1 MKRILLLTTVFMMM
15 LGTSFSSAQT
25 DADNFY
31 KSDLVSVEKVSFSNQ
46 YKTEGSRKSVS
57 AQEHERRGQ
66 IPCNHCRTSNG
77 SCQGTE
83 RESLRNENGR
93 TGFCNTLHRPV
104 FLGWE

>member
-46 YKTEGSRKSVS
+46 YKMKVDRKSTRLNSSHASKSRMPSS
-57 AQEHERRGQ
+57 A
-66 IPCNHCRTSNG
+66 
-77 SCQGTE
+77 
-83 RESLRNENGR
+83 
-93 TGFCNTLHRPV
+93 
-104 FLGWE
+104 

>member
-46 YKTEGSRKSVS
+46 YKMVYEIHSPNHYYGSLF
-57 AQEHERRGQ
+57 ER
-66 IPCNHCRTSNG
+66 
-77 SCQGTE
+77 
-83 RESLRNENGR
+83 L
-93 TGFCNTLHRPV
+93 L
-104 FLGWE
+104 

>member
-46 YKTEGSRKSVS
+46 YKMKVAGNLFLPKNMKEGDKYPAIQWELSRNRARIFTQRKW
-57 AQEHERRGQ
+57 
-66 IPCNHCRTSNG
+66 PNG
-77 SCQGTE
+77 V
-83 RESLRNENGR
+83 L
-93 TGFCNTLHRPV
+93 
-104 FLGWE
+104 

>member
-46 YKTEGSRKSVS
+46 YKMKVAGNLFLPKNMKEGDKYPAIIV
-57 AQEHERRGQ
+57 
-66 IPCNHCRTSNG
+66 NG